1 MQKKKLDPKKKKT
14 LEEDVKDRKKKG
26 EDPAEKWIQEMK
38 KNHEFLVMKKIE
50 VISTGSF
57 VLNRIIGDGSG
68 NNQPGGFPRG
78 GVTEIFGDESTGKT
92 TLALLGVKNAMQAGG
107 TAVWADFEHS
117 LRLQGPYIENLG
129 IDMNSSKFVGI
140 APMNFEDGAKRIG
153 ESLIMVK
160 PAIIVIDSVTA
171 MMPKVAVDT
180 EAGSD
185 IQIGKHAKLTSN
197 FLNWMT
203 KRLDKYNTALV
214 LISQTRVDIQT
225 TQAAKKFNQGPKK
238 ISSGGN
244 APKFFTTVRIDL
256 RQTGLKEKVNA
267 TNTITGL
274 KEIKMVNQMVKATC
288 IKNKFDVPYKS
299 GPIYFTFGKG
309 VDNIMSLVLLGE
321 NTKIFK
327 VADAGWIS
335 WEDPQGK
342 YSFKVQG
349 RMNVVKYLEEHPE
362 VLQNLTP
369 YLVPSTNTE
378 AMVTR
383 KKELEAMDKKDMS
396 EEDKKELESLQT
408 KLDGKNVEEIIE
420 KEHIADSEED
430 KELHELDV
438 LVSEGDSGSE
448 TAEPVAEE

>member
-1 MQKKKLDPKKKKT
+1 
-14 LEEDVKDRKKKG
+14 
-26 EDPAEKWIQEMK
+26 
-38 KNHEFLVMKKIE
+38 
-50 VISTGSF
+50 
-57 VLNRIIGDGSG
+57 
-68 NNQPGGFPRG
+68 
-78 GVTEIFGDESTGKT
+78 
-92 TLALLGVKNAMQAGG
+92 
-107 TAVWADFEHS
+107 
-117 LRLQGPYIENLG
+117 
-129 IDMNSSKFVGI
+129 
-140 APMNFEDGAKRIG
+140 
-153 ESLIMVK
+153 
-160 PAIIVIDSVTA
+160 
-171 MMPKVAVDT
+171 
-180 EAGSD
+180 
-185 IQIGKHAKLTSN
+185 
-197 FLNWMT
+197 
-203 KRLDKYNTALV
+203 
-214 LISQTRVDIQT
+214 
-225 TQAAKKFNQGPKK
+225 
-238 ISSGGN
+238 
-244 APKFFTTVRIDL
+244 
-256 RQTGLKEKVNA
+256 
-267 TNTITGL
+267 
-274 KEIKMVNQMVKATC
+274 
-288 IKNKFDVPYKS
+288 
-299 GPIYFTFGKG
+299 
-309 VDNIMSLVLLGE
+309 MSLVLLGE